1 MGSSLVDGNPEDNM
15 LMSQDNNLDSQVFL
29 PDAERARG
37 GMQLEQLEDQPLNLQ
52 QFIN

>member
-1 MGSSLVDGNPEDNM
+1 MGSSLIGGGIQENNM
-15 LMSQDNNLDSQVFL
+15 MMTNNIDDQVFL